1 MPLPRP
7 LAHPRCAAAAL
18 AALLL
23 MGCQAGIGTPGISGT
38 PGAQGPFAPGINPN
52 EQAVD
57 GLVVGHRLM
66 DAGEYELALQA
77 FARAAGQQG
86 GQLNLEVLLGMG
98 SANLGLGRLGQA
110 EALLRQAIAKDGQ
123 QPTAWNNLGVVLNEQ
138 GKYAEAAETFK
149 RAYALDN
156 GASDAIRDNLRK
168 AMEKLD
174 DPGYTED
181 YAPEYSLVRGGRDS
195 YLIRRAM

>member
-7 LAHPRCAAAAL
+7 LAHPRCAAATL

-23 MGCQAGIGTPGISGT
+23 MGCQAGIGAT
-38 PGAQGPFAPGINPN
+38 GAQGPFAPGINPN

-138 GKYAEAAETFK
+138 GNYSEAAETFK

-181 YAPEYSLVRGGRDS
+181 NAPEYSLVRGGRDS

>member
-7 LAHPRCAAAAL
+7 LAHPTCAAATL

-23 MGCQAGIGTPGISGT
+23 MGCQAGIGATGT

-181 YAPEYSLVRGGRDS
+181 NAPEYSLVRGGRDS